1 MGCSRNGRSSAAA
14 RGDVRVRE
22 KVMSENEIRA
32 DFAERLIRRFG
43 NNLPAV
49 LTVRAM
55 VDEANNP
62 EVPVKEPEEDE

>member
-1 MGCSRNGRSSAAA
+1 
-14 RGDVRVRE
+14 
-22 KVMSENEIRA
+22 MSENEIRA

-55 VDEANNP
+55 VDEVNNP